1 MVKPWPVNA
10 TFKKL
15 GLSSVRKNLLMVRL
29 HKDNYML
36 HCRIMSHLLLK
47 ILCFKN
53 NLGGIWR
60 AVLNKLEYPLVSPEH
75 LVEI

>member
-29 HKDNYML
+29 PKDNYML
-36 HCRIMSHLLLK
+36 HLQDNES
-47 ILCFKN
+47 
-53 NLGGIWR
+53 
-60 AVLNKLEYPLVSPEH
+60 LVTKDT
-75 LVEI
+75 LF